1 MQKKTVGITSE
12 VLVMVN
18 RLLVFQRKRVVK
30 IILVTLS

>member
-12 VLVMVN
+12 VIVMVN

>member
-12 VLVMVN
+12 VIVMVN
-18 RLLVFQRKRVVK
+18 RLSVFQQKRVVK